1 MMPSSHYIALIHK
14 DAASGYGVSF
24 PDVPG
29 VIAVADTLDEAITE
43 AGSALALALEDWPGH
58 WPAPRTLEALRGDPD
73 FRADSSD
80 AVIAAI
86 RPASDFG
93 QAAE

>member
-1 MMPSSHYIALIHK
+1 MPDSHYIALIHK
-14 DAASGYGVSF
+14 DPDSSYGVSF

-29 VIAVADTLDEAITE
+29 VIAMGDTLDSAIAE
-43 AGSALALALEDWPGH
+43 AGSALAFAFEDWPGQL
-58 WPAPRTLEALRGDPD
+58 PVPRSLETLRGDPD
-73 FRADSSD
+73 FRAASSD

-86 RPASDFG
+86 RPSTEYY